1 MSFIP
6 HVICVELW
14 DLIKIDINWTKKV
27 ECSFIRWFF
36 YHIVA
41 EFMGFIIRYN
51 TTNNASKVGQQSKS
65 DPLNCQP
72 RAIGIEYFSCSKWL
86 LFCLIQSFYL
96 TNDLIKVSLLY
107 LTVFY
112 FVFFRAFQFHAFR
125 SPYAA
130 PHWFHSHTYIHTGIP
145 SYLIVIGL
153 LKYYG
158 FTICLCVWSYH
169 VLLLTDNSETEP

>member
-72 RAIGIEYFSCSKWL
+72 WAIGIEYFSCSKWL

-112 FVFFRAFQFHAFR
+112 FVFSGFPVSRFSITLRCATLIPFTHI
-125 SPYAA
+125 YT
-130 PHWFHSHTYIHTGIP
+130 HWHSLIPDCDWFVGILRLY
-145 SYLIVIGL
+145 YL
-153 LKYYG
+153 
-158 FTICLCVWSYH
+158 FMCVELSCFVADW
-169 VLLLTDNSETEP
+169 